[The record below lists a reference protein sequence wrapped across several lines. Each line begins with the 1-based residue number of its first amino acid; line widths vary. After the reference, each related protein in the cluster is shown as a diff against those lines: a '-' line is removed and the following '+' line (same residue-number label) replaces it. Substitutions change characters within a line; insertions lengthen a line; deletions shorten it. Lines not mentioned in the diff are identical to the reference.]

1 MTAQLAFDLG
11 HRPALGADDFLV
23 APCNQDAVAWVDR
36 WPEWPAPALTI
47 HGPKACGKTHLANV
61 WRSRANARFIAVAE
75 LTSLSPYDL
84 LGDSNACVVDDVESG
99 FDEAALFHLYNAAR
113 DMGGHILLTAE
124 TSPSAW
130 PLTLNDLRSR
140 LVAAPAVAVGSPADS
155 VLGAVLVKLFAD
167 RQLRVEPEI
176 LSYILVRMERSF
188 AAAESIVAAL
198 DKAALAA
205 RRAITIPLARD
216 VLSQLHTDT

>member
-140 LVAAPAVAVGSPADS
+140 LVAAPAVAVGSPDDS

>member
-1 MTAQLAFDLG
+1 VTAQLAFDLG

-140 LVAAPAVAVGSPADS
+140 LVAAPAVAVGSPDDS